1 MKLKERLLSVAPA
14 ILSSTWSVT
23 RGVPVKIL

>member
-1 MKLKERLLSVAPA
+1 MKLKERFLSLAHA

-23 RGVPVKIL
+23 KDVPVKIL